1 MTNAQLVDN
10 IIVQIRANNVDGVPP
25 RRFILNTARDI
36 ATTLISQKLLERTLT
51 RDTYLYTT
59 IDCVEFEKSE
69 RVKCPILDLRRCNI
83 LMKSKKPL
91 PKPIF
96 SRLGSSIKNIRSVD
110 GGFEF
115 TLGYE
120 QQIRRNNNR
129 KYKYDKDI
137 FVYLGTDGYL
147 YIPDNEIYLLS
158 LDLITL
164 ETDECDC
171 EENCKSA
178 WDYEFKVP
186 DRFLQNVIDYTIQK
200 LVLYKQI
207 PTDENPNNVEGT

>member
-1 MTNAQLVDN
+1 MTNQELVDN
-10 IIVQIRANNVDGVPP
+10 IIVQIRTNDVDSVPP
-25 RRFILNTARDI
+25 RRFILNTARSI
-36 ATTLISQKLLERTLT
+36 TTTLISQKLLERTLT

-59 IDCVEFEKSE
+59 INCVEFEKSD
-69 RVKCPILDLRRCNI
+69 RIKCPILDLRRCNT

-129 KYKYDKDI
+129 KYKYDEDI
-137 FVYLGTDGYL
+137 FVYLGTDGHL

-164 ETDECDC
+164 ETEDCDC
-171 EENCKSA
+171 EDNCKSA
-178 WDYEFKVP
+178 WDYEFKVT

-200 LVLYKQI
+200 LVLYKQM
-207 PTDENPNNVEGT
+207 PQDQNPNNVEGA

>member
-1 MTNAQLVDN
+1 MTNEELVDL
-10 IIVQIRANNVDGVPP
+10 IIVQMKLNNVDEAPP
-25 RRFILNTARDI
+25 RRFILRTARSI

-59 IDCVEFEKSE
+59 IDCIEFEKSD
-69 RVKCPILDLRRCNI
+69 RVKCPILDLRRCNV

-96 SRLGSSIKNIRSVD
+96 SRVGSSIKNIRSVD

-115 TLGYE
+115 TFGYE
-120 QQIRRNNNR
+120 QQIRRNKSR

-137 FVYLGTDGYL
+137 FVYLGTDGHL
-147 YIPDNEIYLLS
+147 YIPDNEIYLLR

-164 ETDECDC
+164 ETEECDC
-171 EENCKSA
+171 EDNCKSA
-178 WDYEFKVP
+178 WEYEFKVP
-186 DRFLQNVIDYTIQK
+186 DRFLQNVLDLTIQK
-200 LVLYKQI
+200 ISLYKQL
-207 PTDENPNNVEGT
+207 PEDQNPNNVAGN

>member
-1 MTNAQLVDN
+1 MTNQEFVDN
-10 IIVQIRANNVDGVPP
+10 IIVQMRSNNVDAVPP
-25 RRFILNTARDI
+25 RRFILRTARAI
-36 ATTLISQKLLERTLT
+36 TTTLISQKLLERTLT

-59 IDCVEFEKSE
+59 IDCVEFDKSD
-69 RVKCPILDLRRCNI
+69 RINCPIIDLRRCGV

-120 QQIRRNNNR
+120 QQIKRNSRR
-129 KYKYDKDI
+129 KYQYDKDI
-137 FVYLGTDGYL
+137 FIYLGTDGYL
-147 YIPDNEIYLLS
+147 YIPDNEIYLLR

-164 ETDECDC
+164 ETEDCEC

-178 WDYEFKVP
+178 WEYEFKVP

-200 LVLYKQI
+200 LVLYKQM
-207 PTDENPNNVEGT
+207 PQDQNPNNVEGT